1 MNELEFELDLDLV
14 VSLLIKPL
22 YVYILPFYLFKF

>member
-1 MNELEFELDLDLV
+1 MNELEFELDLV

-22 YVYILPFYLFKF
+22 QVYILSFHLFKF